1 MPGVLKCMETLYA
14 PLPLI
19 TVSAYLES
27 PISMNIGE
35 YGVERVQIGK
45 LTVPTDEVGR
55 MLINYRGTEKTFP
68 HIPVTDILNNNI
80 ADTVVKDKIVIVGAT
95 AVGIYDLRVTPF
107 GTVFPGVEI
116 HANVVDSILIKK
128 DNKPFAKLTAI
139 SKFGKKRIAGLNKGE
154 IDGHANLNNST
165 SCFFVL
171 RLAAAQQS
179 HLLRRRL
186 FRRSLTP

>member
-1 MPGVLKCMETLYA
+1 MR
-14 PLPLI
+14 
-19 TVSAYLES
+19 
-27 PISMNIGE
+27 GE
-35 YGVERVQIGK
+35 
-45 LTVPTDEVGR
+45 
-55 MLINYRGTEKTFP
+55 TFP

-154 IDGHANLNNST
+154 IEMTGGFD
-165 SCFFVL
+165 CKEFCQFFD
-171 RLAAAQQS
+171 
-179 HLLRRRL
+179 
-186 FRRSLTP
+186 